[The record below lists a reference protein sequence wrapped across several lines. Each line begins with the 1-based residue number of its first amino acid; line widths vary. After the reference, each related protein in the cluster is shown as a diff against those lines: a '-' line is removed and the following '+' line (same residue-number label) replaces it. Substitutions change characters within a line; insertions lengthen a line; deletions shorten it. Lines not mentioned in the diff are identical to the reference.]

1 MDVQDG
7 GVALAFVV
15 AHRLQHPAVD
25 LDAVVVGDAQQLG
38 GDDRFLRQH
47 PLVKVGQ
54 LHLSL
59 LGQAVQLLQLILAHG
74 DIDQRLALFVHAV
87 DRALVGGQRGDVA
100 VVVGVVDLGPVALG
114 GDVGDAVLLGH
125 HALSAA
131 QTAVRTDAAAPGA
144 VRGEN
149 QLQRTLLAV
158 VAVEVGVLV
167 DTVLPVLG
175 GGDQNLVPGIFD
187 VVDIPAGNR
196 NQHIRLSGGKVDLD
210 QLLL

>member
-1 MDVQDG
+1 M
-7 GVALAFVV
+7 A
-15 AHRLQHPAVD
+15 
-25 LDAVVVGDAQQLG
+25 
-38 GDDRFLRQH
+38 
-47 PLVKVGQ
+47 Q
-54 LHLSL
+54 LHFSL
-59 LGQAVQLLQLILAHG
+59 FGQAVQLLQFVLTHG
-74 DIDQRLALFVHAV
+74 DIHQRLPFFVHAV

-100 VVVGVVDLGPVALG
+100 VIVGVVDLGPVALG

-149 QLQRTLLAV
+149 QLQRALLAV

-167 DTVLPVLG
+167 DAVLLILG
-175 GGDQNLVPGIFD
+175 GGDQNLVPGIFG
-187 VVDIPAGNR
+187 VVDVPAGNR